1 MSPDGI
7 VRKKIGKPS
16 KSRIMKKVLYFA
28 AIALVMGACA
38 KENTVPEVIT
48 ESPEVPTV
56 ETSEYVFTAAPP
68 QLNNEDGTRAFIAEA
83 DGSFSWEVG
92 NRVGLTTHYGRHYQ
106 FYVSSVENGFAT
118 LKSSQ
123 AIQLEEGDYFWSAYY
138 DSRTGEPYHGA
149 NGALKEGIILEG
161 YVDNHGVISFQYLNA
176 FVHVTFENIS
186 PFVTSVKM
194 CLTSGSGETQV
205 FYYVDDL
212 HPSNGSVSAYISF
225 EHEWVKDNFTVSLFW
240 DDGDEESKDPV
251 IAQKTT
257 TNIPAVGALKRLKPV
272 SVERVERHVLY
283 FRNCDSFQ
291 IGIDIPSEDPDV
303 EEASFEMVALQD
315 YDETT
320 KYYEIDPAH
329 QIYEGQPLGIYLY
342 DNEGEYLSG
351 TKVYLY
357 RDITFDVSE
366 DFVVLEGERYDFFVL
381 KTNFRI
387 YFDYDFA
394 APTPTRAFVYLSND
408 RNLAINGDY
417 PGNYMTHLAGGV
429 YYYEFD
435 SSYFGK
441 TVSVEFSNDDLGRI
455 TTRNESF
462 LSEECLVRPFTHY

>member
-1 MSPDGI
+1 
-7 VRKKIGKPS
+7 
-16 KSRIMKKVLYFA
+16 MKKVLYFA
-28 AIALVMGACA
+28 AIALVMGACV

-56 ETSEYVFTAAPP
+56 ETSEYVFTAAAP

-92 NRVGLTTHYGRHYQ
+92 NRVGLTTHYGREYQ

-123 AIQLEEGDYFWSAYY
+123 AIQLEEGDYFWHAYY

-186 PFVTSVKM
+186 PSVTSVKM

-225 EHEWVKDNFTVSLFW
+225 EHEWVKDNFTVSLFL
-240 DDGDEESKDPV
+240 DDGDEESKDP
-251 IAQKTT
+251 IITQKTT

-272 SVERVERHVLY
+272 SVERHVLY

-291 IGIDIPSEDPDV
+291 IGIYIPSEDLDE
-303 EEASFEMVALQD
+303 EEASFKMVALQD

-329 QIYEGQPLGIYLY
+329 QLYEGQPLGIRLLAVI
-342 DNEGEYLSG
+342 DNELIPVSG
-351 TKVYLY
+351 TTVYLY
-357 RDITFDVSE
+357 RDITFDVFEYFWDDDEE
-366 DFVVLEGERYDFFVL
+366 DSSYFL
-381 KTNFRI
+381 KTDFRI
-387 YFDYDFA
+387 YFDYDVV

-441 TVSVEFSNDDLGRI
+441 TVSVEFSNDYIDRI
-455 TTRNESF
+455 TRDEPF

>member
-1 MSPDGI
+1 
-7 VRKKIGKPS
+7 
-16 KSRIMKKVLYFA
+16 MKKVLYFA
-28 AIALVMGACA
+28 AIALVLGACA

-56 ETSEYVFTAAPP
+56 ETGEYVFTAAAP

-186 PFVTSVKM
+186 PSVNSVKM

-225 EHEWVKDNFTVSLFW
+225 EHEWVKDNFTVSLFL
-240 DDGDEESKDPV
+240 DDGDEKSKDPI

-272 SVERVERHVLY
+272 SVERHVLY

-291 IGIDIPSEDPDV
+291 IGIYIPSEDLDE
-303 EEASFEMVALQD
+303 EEASFKMVALQD

-329 QIYEGQPLGIYLY
+329 QLYEGQPLGIVLFAVE
-342 DNEGEYLSG
+342 DDEPVPLSG
-351 TKVYLY
+351 TMVYLY
-357 RDITFDVSE
+357 RDITFDVFVYFWDEEEE
-366 DFVVLEGERYDFFVL
+366 DSSTFL
-381 KTNFRI
+381 KTDFRI
-387 YFDYDFA
+387 YFDYDVV
-394 APTPTRAFVYLSND
+394 APTPTRAFVYLPND
-408 RNLAINGDY
+408 SNLAINGDY

-441 TVSVEFSNDDLGRI
+441 TVSVEFSNDYMGRI

>member
-1 MSPDGI
+1 
-7 VRKKIGKPS
+7 
-16 KSRIMKKVLYFA
+16 MKKVLYFA

-56 ETSEYVFTAAPP
+56 ETSEYVFTAAAP

-83 DGSFSWEVG
+83 DGSFSWEVD
-92 NRVGLTTHYGRHYQ
+92 NRVELTTHYGRHYQ

-123 AIQLEEGDYFWSAYY
+123 AIQLEEGDYFWHAYY

-186 PFVTSVKM
+186 PSVTSVKM

-225 EHEWVKDNFTVSLFW
+225 EHEWVKDNFTVSLFL
-240 DDGDEESKDPV
+240 DDGDEESIDPV

-257 TNIPAVGALKRLKPV
+257 TNIPAVGALKRFKPV
-272 SVERVERHVLY
+272 SVERHVLY

-291 IGIDIPSEDPDV
+291 IGLCIPGQ
-303 EEASFEMVALQD
+303 EEETGKIVALQD
-315 YDETT
+315 YDATT
-320 KYYEIDPAH
+320 KYYEIDPDL
-329 QIYEGQPLGIYLY
+329 QLYEGQPLEILLL
-342 DNEGEYLSG
+342 DDKLMYLSG

-357 RDITFDVSE
+357 RDITFDVFKYFWDDDDE
-366 DFVVLEGERYDFFVL
+366 DGSTFL
-381 KTNFRI
+381 KTDFRI
-387 YFDYDFA
+387 YFDYDVV

-408 RNLAINGDY
+408 TNLAINGEY
-417 PGNYMTHLAGGV
+417 PGNEAAHLAGGI

-441 TVSVEFSNDDLGRI
+441 TVSVDFSNDYIGHI
-455 TTRNESF
+455 TTRNEPF